1 MEVNVSVLS
10 RRTFLASIAAA
21 AAASAAASP
30 AAARTRRADLGRIAS
45 VAIHPAIGIA
55 RVGNS
60 PDAFFL
66 APEVP
71 GTTPVGPFKDEAG
84 AMAKQV
90 ARFRIYGYD
99 AQGRVVGEITA
110 ADADIAWS
118 VVVGNAKAAWYGA
131 DAPLDLPAAQPMPL
145 RNASRTD
152 RRALAVVSNLVGV
165 QGAGAAPRRLTGG
178 RFLGRPVE
186 LGEILTDAEGRLLV
200 MPGSGRAV
208 SAPDAPPLSGFA
220 DNDGWTDTTADGP
233 VFATVRMGDRVL
245 KAAPARVVCG
255 SPNYGPGIA
264 SGLTTLYDTAFSG
277 LVLAGRRKRPRTDF
291 FRDIEPI
298 FERMTD
304 LQWVNSGYL
313 TTNGWGSL
321 RDWTSQEWRARLA
334 DGSRANAELRQSI
347 LAMFRDPFYG
357 TVQPSWEPQ
366 EYGDMVALP
375 PNRQEP
381 RQWTA
386 IAPVQYAHL
395 RSWAEGDFTLHTASA
410 VSAVEDAPLDEQP
423 AMLDRAAL
431 DGCLGGAFHPGVE
444 FPWIARVPWIWTDN
458 LRLRSAALKPNLG
471 PFGAELSPAVA
482 TSRSGPLRS
491 LGPGDIIKWMGVP
504 WQADSS
510 SCRYGYQETV
520 SITLPGFW
528 PARIP
533 NSVLTA
539 ADYDI
544 VVDTSRGL
552 AERRA
557 AFQRRAQWERYIST
571 PNRLDVL
578 SLMVQ
583 EWPKLGVVRERPGP
597 TDGAFPRQLKV
608 ESRMEFTGPDPDAP
622 VWANR
627 LVFPRFPLV
636 VTNSDDNLLR
646 SIDSTGAVTVLQTSV
661 PLGRPEGISADAMG
675 NLYVAA
681 MDANMIVRVSPDGT
695 VTPIATGL
703 DTPVGVT
710 CDAWGNVYAGGIGG
724 TGWVV
729 KIAPGGKVTNLVIGD
744 PPGIQVH
751 AVAIAP
757 DGALLIAE
765 QTAGRIMR
773 CDPLLQTM
781 LDPYWIRGLNRPK
794 NMAWDALGNLYVIQR
809 GSNTVTK
816 YDPNGQPM
824 PFTLTGVQLD
834 GPFGIAYDGQQTLY
848 VSSANPPA
856 NLINAITLQ
865 GDAGDQGVVT
875 VFAPGMANPGGV
887 VMQGNLA
894 PVPMI

>member
-1 MEVNVSVLS
+1 MSVLS
-10 RRTFLASIAAA
+10 RRAFLASMAAVA
-21 AAASAAASP
+21 ASSAAATP
-30 AAARTRRADLGRIAS
+30 ALARSTRFDLGRIAS

-60 PDAFFL
+60 TDAFFF

-99 AQGRVVGEITA
+99 SDGQVVAELTA
-110 ADADIAWS
+110 ADADITWS

-131 DAPLDLPAAQPMPL
+131 DEPLDLPDAQPMPL
-145 RNASRTD
+145 RNASRPN
-152 RRALAVVSNLVGV
+152 RRALAVVSDLIAV
-165 QGAGAAPRRLTGG
+165 QGASAEPRALTGG
-178 RFLGRPVE
+178 RFLGRAVD
-186 LGEILTDAEGRLLV
+186 LGEILTDSEGRLLV

-208 SAPDAPPLSGFA
+208 RSLDAPALSGFA

-233 VFATVRMGDRVL
+233 IFATVRIGDRVL
-245 KAAPARVVCG
+245 TAAPARVVCA

-264 SGLTTLYDTAFSG
+264 SGLTTLYDTAFSA
-277 LVLAGRRKRPRTDF
+277 LVAAGRRKRPRTDY
-291 FRDIEPI
+291 FRDIKPI
-298 FERMTD
+298 FARMTD
-304 LQWVNSGYL
+304 LQWVNAGYL

-321 RDWTSQEWRARLA
+321 RDWSTTEWQQRLS
-334 DGSRANAELRQSI
+334 DGSRANDELRRSI
-347 LAMFRDPFYG
+347 FAMFRDPFFG
-357 TVQPSWEPQ
+357 TVQPSLEPQ
-366 EYGDMVALP
+366 EYGDMVAIP
-375 PNRQEP
+375 PNRQVP
-381 RQWTA
+381 RQWNA

-395 RSWAEGDFTLHTASA
+395 RSWAEGNFTKRTPRSPDSLDDVPLAS
-410 VSAVEDAPLDEQP
+410 QP
-423 AMLDRAAL
+423 SMLDRAAL
-431 DGCLGGAFHPGVE
+431 DSCLGGAFHPGVE
-444 FPWIARVPWIWTDN
+444 FPWIARVPWIWTDD
-458 LRLRSAALKPNLG
+458 LRLRSAAVTPNLG
-471 PFGAELSPAVA
+471 PFGSQLTPAVA
-482 TSRSGPLRS
+482 TSRTGPLRS
-491 LGPGDIIKWMGVP
+491 LGPGDVIKWMGVP

-510 SCRYGYQETV
+510 SCRYGYEETV

-539 ADYDI
+539 EDYDI
-544 VVDTSRGL
+544 VVDTSRSL

-571 PNRLDVL
+571 FNRLDVL

-583 EWPKLGVVRERPGP
+583 EWPRLGVVKERPGP
-597 TDGAFPRQLKV
+597 TDGAFPARLKV
-608 ESRMEFTGPDPDAP
+608 ESRLEFSGPAPDAP

-627 LVFPRFPLV
+627 TLYPRFPLV

-646 SIDSTGAVTVLQTSV
+646 SIDSTGTVSILSTSA

-681 MDANMIVRVSPDGT
+681 MDANMIVRVSPSG
-695 VTPIATGL
+695 VATPIATGL
-703 DTPVGVT
+703 NTPVGVT

-729 KIAPGGKVTNLVIGD
+729 KIAPDGTVTNLVIGD

-751 AVAIAP
+751 ALAVAP

-765 QTAGRIMR
+765 ENLGRIMR
-773 CDPLLQTM
+773 YDPLLQKM
-781 LDPYWIRGLNRPK
+781 LDPYWIRNLNRPK
-794 NMAWDALGNLYVIQR
+794 NMAWDALGNLYVVQR

-816 YDPNGQPM
+816 YDPTGAPL
-824 PFTLTGVQLD
+824 PFTLTGVQLN
-834 GPFGIAYDGQQTLY
+834 GPFGIAYDGNVTLY

-856 NLINAITLQ
+856 NLINAITLL
-865 GDAGDQGVVT
+865 GDRGVVS

-887 VMQGNLA
+887 VFQGSLT
-894 PVPMI
+894 PVPMA